1 MNISNRL
8 IYLIIFLSCVAL
20 MGYGLYLQHVTGL
33 TPCPMCILQR
43 IAFVF
48 VGALALIAAMYNP
61 QRTGNMIYSALI
73 AIGSLT
79 GLGIAARHVYVQNLP
94 PEQLAQCGPGL
105 DYMIESFGLA
115 QALPLIFKGEGEC
128 AASAWKFLGLTIPA
142 WSLVWFAIFAVAAGW
157 ILLRAF
163 KAKARRFG

>member
-1 MNISNRL
+1 MNVSNRL
-8 IYLIIFLSCVAL
+8 IYLSIFISCAAL
-20 MGYGLYLQHVTGL
+20 MGYGLYLQHAQDL
-33 TPCPMCILQR
+33 IPCPMCILQR

-48 VGALALIAAMYNP
+48 IGVIALIAAIHHP
-61 QRTGNMIYSALI
+61 KRTGNMIYSALI
-73 AIGSLT
+73 AIGALT
-79 GLGIAARHVYVQNLP
+79 GAGIAARHIYVQNLP
-94 PEQLAQCGPGL
+94 PEQMAQCGPGL

-142 WSLVWFAIFAVAAGW
+142 WSLVWFAIFVIAAGW

-163 KAKARRFG
+163 KMKTRRFG